1 MTAISWRYRVGRLL
15 QLLGLFVLPFAI
27 ASELMEKVY
36 LGQSMLIAAGGA
48 ALFYIGVQ
56 LQRRGM

>member
-1 MTAISWRYRVGRLL
+1 
-15 QLLGLFVLPFAI
+15 
-27 ASELMEKVY
+27 MEKVH

-48 ALFYIGVQ
+48 VLFYMGVQ